1 MGQENKLLKKSPAV
15 EHIFDDDIQEWE
27 FRDEYN
33 ILVKDIT
40 STEKQKLL
48 DEWYI
53 DEIDSKY
60 NKVWEVRDPEF
71 CKRVFITQWW
81 NEEWEM
87 YFWKMMNE
95 IWFMEEFESAWIKK
109 WDVIKVKSY
118 YDWENDRYI
127 LF

>member
-1 MGQENKLLKKSPAV
+1 LKKSPAV
-15 EHIFDDDIQEWE
+15 EHIFDDDVQEWE

-40 STEKQKLL
+40 NTEKQKLL
-48 DEWYI
+48 EEWYI

-60 NKVWEVRDPEF
+60 SKVWEVRDPEF
-71 CKRVFITQWW
+71 CKWVFITQWW

-95 IWFMEEFESAWIKK
+95 IGFMEEFESAWIRK

-118 YDWENDRYI
+118 YDWEHDRYI